1 MNTIRTLLVVICA
14 VVALPAV
21 ASAQQRIA
29 ITPTSGINV
38 HPAYLQATGDLFRGH
53 LQGTMKYSVVV
64 IPGEGGTAEL
74 SAGQAIEAGRA
85 AQADLVVVLHVTRL
99 ASSAKVRMAVYD
111 THTGQLVRLE
121 QATAGTPDDVDPVTQ
136 RLAEALAT
144 GQSVEDT
151 AAIDTVTVEES
162 DPYLKMQATS
172 VFGVKLG
179 MVTPL
184 NVPGGDAER
193 AIPGIA
199 AFWLYDMR
207 SFLAELDLGMHQQDG
222 DGDFYI
228 GIGAYYPLTKKNT
241 TAYVGGA
248 MRWLHAQYGG
258 DGAGGIQ
265 LAPTAGILIGRLSS
279 VQVRGDIQYF
289 FNTFEEEETSYD
301 GTLNMDVRHGNAY
314 AHGLLFNVGL
324 GF

>member
-1 MNTIRTLLVVICA
+1 CA

-136 RLAEALAT
+136 RL
-144 GQSVEDT
+144 
-151 AAIDTVTVEES
+151 
-162 DPYLKMQATS
+162 
-172 VFGVKLG
+172 
-179 MVTPL
+179 
-184 NVPGGDAER
+184 
-193 AIPGIA
+193 
-199 AFWLYDMR
+199 
-207 SFLAELDLGMHQQDG
+207 
-222 DGDFYI
+222 
-228 GIGAYYPLTKKNT
+228 
-241 TAYVGGA
+241 
-248 MRWLHAQYGG
+248 
-258 DGAGGIQ
+258 
-265 LAPTAGILIGRLSS
+265 
-279 VQVRGDIQYF
+279 
-289 FNTFEEEETSYD
+289 
-301 GTLNMDVRHGNAY
+301 
-314 AHGLLFNVGL
+314 
-324 GF
+324 